1 MARGASDIEDDR
13 RSSRLRMPIVV
24 PCAVAVLA
32 ALLAGCLRSHRTSP
46 PLVDAT
52 ASANPGEAR
61 GLVEFQAELARYVAL
76 RDRVMRETPAGNP
89 GARKPEAGPGP
100 LAAEIRRQRRGAKQG
115 DVFDREVQALFRR
128 AVSEE
133 IRDPLAVD
141 TRQTL
146 GEGNPE
152 AGRGVEHDRDIAHRD
167 IKLVVNGPYPAGG
180 SFSTMPPRLLQRL
193 PPLPPSIDYRFV
205 GSDLVLVDT
214 IASLVIDYLPS
225 AVRIGR

>member
-1 MARGASDIEDDR
+1 
-13 RSSRLRMPIVV
+13 MPIVV
-24 PCAVAVLA
+24 PCAVGVWA
-32 ALLAGCLRSHRTSP
+32 ALLLSGCVRSHRTSP

-52 ASANPGEAR
+52 ATASPGEAH
-61 GLVEFQAELARYVAL
+61 GLVEFQAALGRYIAL
-76 RDRVMRETPAGNP
+76 RDSVMRETPAGSA

-128 AVSEE
+128 AVAEE

-167 IKLVVNGPYPAGG
+167 VKLVVNGLYPPGG